1 MNFATGCDDVKC
13 TSDSGFASAVTAA
26 KNSDF
31 VVYVGGI
38 SKTIEGEGNDR
49 SNISLPGLQSDLIS
63 MYVCAGVNTGRG
75 NQPQYNVKLL
85 NLRNFNQHNSIFDK
99 LCRC

>member
-1 MNFATGCDDVKC
+1 MNFASGCDDVKC

-63 MYVCAGVNTGRG
+63 MYVCVLGLTQGEETNPNTMS
-75 NQPQYNVKLL
+75 NY
-85 NLRNFNQHNSIFDK
+85 
-99 LCRC
+99 